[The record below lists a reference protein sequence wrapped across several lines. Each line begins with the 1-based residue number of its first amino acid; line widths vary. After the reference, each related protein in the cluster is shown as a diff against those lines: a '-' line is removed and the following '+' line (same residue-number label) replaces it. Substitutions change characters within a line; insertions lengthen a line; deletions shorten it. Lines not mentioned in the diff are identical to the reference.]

1 MKGLM
6 LMSWLNELNR
16 YYRTSRYVYPNR
28 RFHHDDSRDCCINFE
43 TADPDAII
51 LDFEKM
57 VNHRAESEGKD
68 HPPKCDLLALQ
79 GTESRVDVVLV
90 EVKAGTAAYPPP
102 CMESALL
109 KAMRQLRKSV
119 CIIQRELDD
128 CEIGLPNEVNRQA
141 VVVMRTPGQRQIRRD
156 VFSAAIAE
164 FRVHTGFRL
173 QIALCGEDIGRL
185 AGLGTA

>member
-1 MKGLM
+1 
-6 LMSWLNELNR
+6 MSWLNKLNR

-28 RFHHDDSRDCCINFE
+28 RFHHDDSPDCCINFG
-43 TADPDAII
+43 TTDPDAMI

-68 HPPKCDLLALQ
+68 HPPKCDSLALQ

-90 EVKAGTAAYPPP
+90 EVKAGTANHPPP
-102 CMESALL
+102 SMESALST
-109 KAMRQLRKSV
+109 AMRQLRKSV
-119 CIIQRELDD
+119 WIIQRELDD

-141 VVVMRTPGQRQIRRD
+141 VVVMRAPDRGQIRWD
-156 VFSAAIAE
+156 VFSEAIAD